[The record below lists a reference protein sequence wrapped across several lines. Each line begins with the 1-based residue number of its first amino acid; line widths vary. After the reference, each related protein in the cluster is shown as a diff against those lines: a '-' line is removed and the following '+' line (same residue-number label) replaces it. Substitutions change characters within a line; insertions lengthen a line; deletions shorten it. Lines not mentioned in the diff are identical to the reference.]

1 MTGRAL
7 LLACLC
13 AAGVTGTACRKSAQP
28 PVSTNAT
35 ADSADQVM
43 VDVRSLLTNA
53 GVQRGELFADTAY
66 VFDDNSRFEFR
77 NVRTV
82 FNTSTG
88 VQDGTMKARRGRYDI
103 RNGILEGF
111 GDVEIVTKDGR
122 RVTSPH
128 LRYDQGRNLV
138 TSDSAYT
145 LREGSNVQRGVGF
158 ETDPQLN
165 RFQCKASCG
174 GSAQVAIPIS

>member
-1 MTGRAL
+1 MLVAVGGVAL
-7 LLACLC
+7 AAACS
-13 AAGVTGTACRKSAQP
+13 RPAQP
-28 PVSTNAT
+28 PVSRNAT

-43 VDVRSLLTNA
+43 VEVRTLLTDG

-66 VFDDNSRFEFR
+66 VFDDNTRFEFR
-77 NVRTV
+77 NVRTI
-82 FNTSTG
+82 FNTSVG
-88 VQDGTMKARRGRYDI
+88 EQDGTMKARRGRYDI

-111 GDVEIVTKDGR
+111 GDVEIVTKDGK
-122 RVTSPH
+122 RVNSEH
-128 LRYDQGRNLV
+128 LRYNQGRNLV

-145 LREGSNVQRGVGF
+145 LRDGKTVQQGVGF

-165 RFQCKASCG
+165 RFRCFASCG